1 MKKKNKRTDW
11 HAGFAGGLEICF
23 SEYHDVLDI
32 DREYELTKESPRID
46 FIVIKKDTSV
56 LIDNDIGRFFKKHNI
71 IEYKN
76 PNDALNIDVVWKCI
90 GYAGLY
96 KGLGKTVNAIPEH
109 ELTISI
115 FRSKYPRKFFTE
127 CRKNSRKVEQ
137 TAPGVYRVEGFSAID
152 LQIVVTKELEDE
164 NLLALKI
171 MMEDADKDDIRRFIE
186 KSKDIYTP
194 GLLEDYRV
202 VVKISSAV
210 NEQTFEELLEENTT
224 MSTIERLEK
233 AREKALADSRK
244 DGKKEGREEKQ
255 IEDIRSLMETLNL
268 SAKDAMKALKISA
281 ANQKKYIAML

>member
-1 MKKKNKRTDW
+1 M
-11 HAGFAGGLEICF
+11 
-23 SEYHDVLDI
+23 VQ
-32 DREYELTKESPRID
+32 
-46 FIVIKKDTSV
+46 
-56 LIDNDIGRFFKKHNI
+56 
-71 IEYKN
+71 YKN
-76 PNDALNIDVVWKCI
+76 PNDALNVDVVWKCI

-115 FRSKYPRKFFTE
+115 FRSKYPRKFFAE
-127 CRKNSRKVEQ
+127 CRKNRREVEQ

-152 LQIVVTKELEDE
+152 LQIVVTKELEDD

-202 VVKISSAV
+202 VVKISSTV
-210 NEQTFEELLEENTT
+210 NEQTFEELLEEKTT
-224 MSTIERLEK
+224 MSTIEKLEE

-244 DGKKEGREEKQ
+244 DGKKEGKKEGREEKL